1 MGQKPI
7 CSTCKQPKTK
17 VDEAMVS
24 GFVGY
29 IWSQR
34 GVSSRSMTCANCE
47 SDTGERTEENIQYVE
62 SELKVVEQ

>member
-29 IWSQR
+29 I
-34 GVSSRSMTCANCE
+34 CLN
-47 SDTGERTEENIQYVE
+47 EECPVDR
-62 SELKVVEQ
+62 